1 MNNFQ
6 QLLKNEDNFK
16 KCLYFLKESHKLNC
30 PIVILV
36 PKNNLLIRNLLRS
49 LKLQKNCFFIQER
62 WIGGTLTNW
71 KIIVKLLKSNLNDL
85 SINQRKKENL
95 NKYLEGL
102 RGLESYPMDKKLKI
116 PENIIII
123 HLGTF
128 EENIPMYESKLLGI
142 PHITINDRTIKNSK
156 FFNTTYA
163 LTNFYSQSKETNLE
177 KINIKQLFL
186 GYNNQIISF
195 FLILLNKLFKNNI

>member
-1 MNNFQ
+1 
-6 QLLKNEDNFK
+6 
-16 KCLYFLKESHKLNC
+16 
-30 PIVILV
+30 
-36 PKNNLLIRNLLRS
+36 
-49 LKLQKNCFFIQER
+49 
-62 WIGGTLTNW
+62 
-71 KIIVKLLKSNLNDL
+71 
-85 SINQRKKENL
+85 
-95 NKYLEGL
+95 
-102 RGLESYPMDKKLKI
+102 MDKKLKI